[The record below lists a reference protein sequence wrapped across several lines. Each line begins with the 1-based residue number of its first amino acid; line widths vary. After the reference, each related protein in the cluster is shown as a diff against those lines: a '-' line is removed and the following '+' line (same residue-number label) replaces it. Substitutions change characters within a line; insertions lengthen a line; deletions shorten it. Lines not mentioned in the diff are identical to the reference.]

1 MCAWTGIIDLHAGV
15 SEAFEWVCEELAFYV
30 DCIETSRQFLDAVIF
45 VFSFGIIDKY
55 GENLLIQKSLGR

>member
-15 SEAFEWVCEELAFYV
+15 NEAFEWVCEEIPFYV

-45 VFSFGIIDKY
+45 VFHLVS
-55 GENLLIQKSLGR
+55 LINMVKIF